1 VVYWQKLKNHAH
13 PIVIRHMDAITN
25 LDNQNQTTRQRVL
38 KTLLLRQSC
47 TVNELAEAVEI
58 NPISVRH
65 HLNKLEAEG
74 LVHSYEERHGVGRPR
89 RLYRLTESGRELFP
103 TRYLRLTTRLLSQLK
118 DQLPSTMINQLFAQ
132 MAKDIAADYEESLRG
147 LSLEERL
154 DLIKRLLSQEGFSVD
169 WEKQGNEYLI
179 REINCPYLQ
188 VSQAHPEVCA
198 VDQTLISTL
207 LSLPAEKVRC
217 VLNGDSHC
225 TYIVSSQAKE

>member
-1 VVYWQKLKNHAH
+1 
-13 PIVIRHMDAITN
+13 MEAITH
-25 LDNQNQTTRQRVL
+25 LDDQNQTTRQRVL
-38 KTLLLRQSC
+38 KTLLLRQHC
-47 TVNELAEAVEI
+47 TVNELAEAVDI

-74 LVHSYEERHGVGRPR
+74 LVTSFEERHGVGRPR

-118 DQLPSTMINQLFAQ
+118 DQLPPSMIKQLFTQ
-132 MAKDIAADYEESLRG
+132 MAKEIAADYEESLKG
-147 LSLEERL
+147 LPLEERL
-154 DLIKRLLSQEGFSVD
+154 ELIKQLLSQEGFSVA
-169 WEKQGNEYLI
+169 WEKQGSEYFI

-198 VDQTLISTL
+198 IDQTLISTL

-217 VLNGDSHC
+217 VLNGDTHC
-225 TYIVSSQAKE
+225 TYVVSNQPTE